1 MLLRSSGTS
10 SQSIGKGYL
19 NKIKNLLLLVVKDL
33 SKWLSQKIVN
43 FPVTEKVI
51 VCWNKF
57 KLIGVLLIIFLDFF
71 ITNNF
76 SDLRDV
82 QILDF
87 FSKVRFWI
95 SGENCK
101 TRVVLLWVNWM
112 GKFDLDWSDWVIFWD
127 FWKIHFQIN
136 EAILWKKVSRW
147 FVFSIK
153 IFKTVKGLSYLEFIK
168 FNKSDCFIFLFS
180 NELSFSD
187 NIFFIRK
194 EFFQRLIGYWN
205 DFWFGLFN
213 LNRLNFGW
221 LLSGLRSLFF
231 GHEKKLMFINIKL
244 LLINL
249 L

>member
-19 NKIKNLLLLVVKDL
+19 NKIKKLLLFVVKDF
-33 SKWLSQKIVN
+33 SEWLSQKIVN

-57 KLIGVLLIIFLDFF
+57 KLIGVLLIVFLYFF

-127 FWKIHFQIN
+127 FWEIHF
-136 EAILWKKVSRW
+136 
-147 FVFSIK
+147 
-153 IFKTVKGLSYLEFIK
+153 
-168 FNKSDCFIFLFS
+168 
-180 NELSFSD
+180 
-187 NIFFIRK
+187 
-194 EFFQRLIGYWN
+194 
-205 DFWFGLFN
+205 
-213 LNRLNFGW
+213 
-221 LLSGLRSLFF
+221 
-231 GHEKKLMFINIKL
+231 
-244 LLINL
+244 
-249 L
+249 